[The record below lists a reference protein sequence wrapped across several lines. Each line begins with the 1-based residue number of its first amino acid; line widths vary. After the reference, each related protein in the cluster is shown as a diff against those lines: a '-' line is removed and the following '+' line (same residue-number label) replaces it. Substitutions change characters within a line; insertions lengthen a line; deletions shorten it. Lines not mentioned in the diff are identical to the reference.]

1 MTNPTPKYAS
11 LLDQFL
17 DEVEPDYSS
26 LGLKQPK
33 AIGDE
38 FRAISADEA
47 DMDFLDEI
55 AGHSK
60 HTPIAGGM
68 RSASYTP
75 RQLNNAKENDN
86 DSVLNEVTQTF
97 NKAENT
103 DFEKKGLSDKEI
115 ETRLRL
121 LLNLGWTPAKIA
133 GYMESKIAELKVF
146 DNTQSSASFIKD
158 YAPGLGIAYIEPN
171 FYMNACDKSLAKIQK
186 EGRLRTMAVKKIAA
200 CTGCSKNHCGNCSLY
215 RRPIVASA
223 TEMTALIQET
233 LKKKNIKSASMKEG
247 LAQLHEGVGEKV
259 EQPAITASANNGQ
272 VRTAGDK
279 QANRS
284 KEASV
289 SEIGSALAAGIPL
302 SKIFRTASAQ
312 YGKTSASSAIKRYI
326 AGLKQAKSK
335 VVLAAL
341 DCSFLKGKLASSNA
355 IIGESKCASCSY
367 RGGMHCGLTGGTL
380 LSFPGMKSASTNKIS
395 HGSEVDGRDML
406 FEYEILDTQED
417 VPLEIDEDRTDT
429 DVELNTTSRID
440 IE

>member
-1 MTNPTPKYAS
+1 MTPTPKYAS

-33 AIGDE
+33 VIGDE
-38 FRAISADEA
+38 FRAITADEA

-75 RQLNNAKENDN
+75 RQLNKDQESDN
-86 DSVLNEVTQTF
+86 DSVLSEVTQTLS
-97 NKAENT
+97 KAENT
-103 DFEKKGLSDKEI
+103 DYEKKGLSDSEI
-115 ETRLRL
+115 ESRLKL
-121 LLNLGWTPAKIA
+121 LLNLGWTPSKIA
-133 GYMESKIAELKVF
+133 GYMGNRVAELKVF
-146 DNTQSSASFIKD
+146 DNTQSSAEFIKD

-171 FYMNACDKSLAKIQK
+171 FYMNACVNSLAKIQK
-186 EGRLRTMAVKKIAA
+186 EGSLRALAVKKIAA
-200 CTGCSKNHCGNCSLY
+200 CNGCSKNNCGNCSLY

-223 TEMTALIQET
+223 AEMTQLVAST
-233 LKKKNIKSASMKEG
+233 LKAKSIKCASLKDG
-247 LAQLHEGVGEKV
+247 LAQLHDGVGEKV
-259 EQPAITASANNGQ
+259 AQPAITASANNGQ

-279 QANRS
+279 QASRA

-302 SKIFRTASAQ
+302 SRVFKNASAQ
-312 YGKTSASSAIKRYI
+312 YGKVSASSAIKRFI
-326 AGLKQAKSK
+326 ASLKASKAKVS
-335 VVLAAL
+335 LAAL

-355 IIGESKCASCSY
+355 IVGESKCASCSY

-380 LSFPGMKSASTNKIS
+380 LSFPGMKNASTNKIS

-417 VPLEIDEDRTDT
+417 IPLTIDEDRTDT
-429 DVELNTTSRID
+429 DVELHTTSKID